1 MLKTFTKG
9 EKKILKGLKMKYFH
23 FIVMKRMSIKLK
35 LKEKQKK
42 KKEKRKEKEENRK
55 KKEKEVFPIGF
66 DDETTQ
72 DEQKEQ
78 NPIKVDYKTLIKQIT
93 DEEKDINDEIFKKY
107 FKVQRPSDMLVVL
120 NKENDTEKKNQLV
133 NLINSGLKDLK
144 EEIKKMSKEEIEIED
159 PKLIVNIVEKILK
172 FNKQDQQKGQGLKI
186 LTPNEII
193 NRLPIALAQLQ
204 AGNTSNKLKNE
215 IRQLLYSLYRSK
227 NITEQIYKS
236 LISTI

>member
-93 DEEKDINDEIFKKY
+93 DAEKDINDEIFKKY
-107 FKVQRPSDMLVVL
+107 FKVQRPSDMLVFL
-120 NKENDTEKKNQLV
+120 KRTNDTEKK
-133 NLINSGLKDLK
+133 K
-144 EEIKKMSKEEIEIED
+144 
-159 PKLIVNIVEKILK
+159 
-172 FNKQDQQKGQGLKI
+172 
-186 LTPNEII
+186 
-193 NRLPIALAQLQ
+193 R
-204 AGNTSNKLKNE
+204 
-215 IRQLLYSLYRSK
+215 
-227 NITEQIYKS
+227 
-236 LISTI
+236 ISRFD